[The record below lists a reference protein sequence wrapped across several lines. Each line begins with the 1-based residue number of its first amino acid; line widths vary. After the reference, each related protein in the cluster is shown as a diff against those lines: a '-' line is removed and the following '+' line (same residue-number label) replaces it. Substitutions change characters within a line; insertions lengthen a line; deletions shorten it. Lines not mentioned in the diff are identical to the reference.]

1 LERPDT
7 HYKGDNMNIEIIG
20 TESLGVRGLCC
31 FIRTEKQRI
40 LIDPGIA
47 LGYNRYGLLPHPLQV
62 AVDERLQKKI
72 LQRWSEATDI
82 VISHFHGDH
91 IPLVD
96 ANPYQFNIKK
106 ITGLNPD
113 VRIWTKNPHHL
124 HPIEEKRV
132 ESISTILKNDLT
144 PAEGITHGA
153 MTFSRPVFHGGKNN
167 NPQTVM
173 MTRIEEDC
181 VFVHTS
187 DTQLLDGEAISQILD
202 WKPDIVLADGPPLY
216 MPNKLSKKQVEMA
229 WRNAKRLSME
239 VGTLILDHHLMR
251 SCTGLEWLERL
262 SSETGNRV
270 ICGADFMKAPRM
282 LLEARRKSLYRD
294 MPVPASWHE
303 DYGKGMVSTD
313 RYWNMAKRIYKS
325 MRLG

>member
-1 LERPDT
+1 
-7 HYKGDNMNIEIIG
+7 MNIEIIG

-31 FIRTEKQRI
+31 FVTTAKQRI

-47 LGYNRYGLLPHPLQV
+47 LGYNRYGLLPHPFQV
-62 AVDERLQKKI
+62 AVDERIQKTI

-113 VRIWTKNPHHL
+113 VRMWAKNQSNL
-124 HPIEEKRV
+124 HPIEEKRA
-132 ESISTILKNDLT
+132 ESLSAILKNGLT
-144 PAEGITHGA
+144 STGGLKHGV
-153 MTFSRPVFHGGKNN
+153 MTFSGPVSHGGKRN

-173 MTRIEEDC
+173 MTRIEEDR

-187 DTQLLDGEAISQILD
+187 DTQLLDDRAVSQILD
-202 WKPDIVLADGPPLY
+202 WEPDVVLADGPPLY
-216 MPNKLSKKQVEMA
+216 MPNKLSEKQTEQA

-239 VGTLILDHHLMR
+239 VGTLILDHHIMR
-251 SCTGLEWLERL
+251 SHTGVKWLEWL
-262 SSETGNRV
+262 SSETENKV
-270 ICGADFMKAPRM
+270 ICGADFMNAPRM

-294 MPVPASWHE
+294 MPVPAGWH
-303 DYGKGMVSTD
+303 DAYGKGMSSTD
-313 RYWNMAKRIYKS
+313 RYWNMAKRIYKG
-325 MRLG
+325 MKLDDHR

>member
-1 LERPDT
+1 
-7 HYKGDNMNIEIIG
+7 MNIEIIG

-31 FIRTEKQRI
+31 FIRTKKQRI

-62 AVDERLQKKI
+62 AVDERIQKKI

-91 IPLVD
+91 IPLAD
-96 ANPYQFNIKK
+96 ANPYQLNIRK

-113 VRIWTKNPHHL
+113 VRIWTKNPHHH

-144 PAEGITHGA
+144 PAEGITYGA
-153 MTFSRPVFHGGKNN
+153 MTFSGPVFHGGKKS

-173 MTRIEEDC
+173 MTRIKEDR

-187 DTQLLDGEAISQILD
+187 DTQLLDSEAISQILD

-216 MPNKLSKKQVEMA
+216 MPNKLSKKQAEIA
-229 WRNAKRLSME
+229 WHNAKRLSRK

-270 ICGADFMKAPRM
+270 ICGADFMKTPRM

-294 MPVPASWHE
+294 MPVPAGWHE
-303 DYGKGMVSTD
+303 AYGKGMVSTE
-313 RYWNMAKRIYKS
+313 S
-325 MRLG
+325 LLE